1 MDLQTELKRLERLK
15 TYLEL
20 IQRCDY
26 AIEISKERIE
36 HFIKYEDVF
45 GNCYYYASRIEKKTE
60 YKKWLENRYQ
70 LALNN

>member
-26 AIEISKERIE
+26 SIATAIQRIKEL
-36 HFIKYEDVF
+36 KYGDLF
-45 GNCYYYASRIEKKTE
+45 YNIPFYQNRIEKKTE

>member
-26 AIEISKERIE
+26 SISVAIQRIDD
-36 HFIKYEDVF
+36 FKKSDLFRNNPYYE
-45 GNCYYYASRIEKKTE
+45 NRIEKQTE